1 MNIHMKLIIFFFAI
15 LSLKTDL
22 IFTQTEYNYPKPMK
36 VDHTDNYFG
45 NLVSDPYVWMEEMQ
59 STEVKNWV
67 SEENQLTESYLN
79 KIPFRHKI
87 RERITELWNYPRYSA
102 PFQAGVYY
110 FFSKND
116 GLQNQ
121 SVLYRQ
127 KGLDGSPEIFLDPNK
142 LSANGT
148 VSIGGTSV
156 SWDNKYYA
164 YSINRAGSDWT
175 EIFVMNIETKE
186 KLKDSL
192 NWVKFSG
199 ISWHNDGF
207 YYNRYD
213 EVEGDKLK
221 TKNQSPK
228 IYFHRIGTE
237 QNEDQLIY
245 EDKENSERSFSI
257 FTTEDQTYLFRSE
270 WQKGSRG
277 NKLSFLDLRKAGFNY
292 IPISEN
298 FENSF
303 SVISSEDDAIYIKT
317 NKDAPKNKIVKFT
330 PSTNESADIVPEN
343 SNVMNSISFVDGKF
357 TVQYMKD
364 AYEIVYIYDKHGNF
378 ENEIKLP
385 TIGSVSGL
393 NGRKSFKEVF
403 YTFTSFTY
411 PPAIYKYDLEN
422 KSTVVFRETEV
433 NFNPK
438 DYESRQVFYGST
450 GGAMIPMF
458 LVYKKGLQL
467 NGNNPTLLYG
477 YGGFNVS
484 QTPSFSAT
492 KILFLENGGV
502 YALACLRGGGEY
514 GEEWHKAGMQLNK
527 QNVFDDFIMAA
538 EYLITEKYTTQE
550 KLAIQGGSNGGLL
563 VGAVIN
569 QRPELFKVALPAV
582 GVMDMLKYHKFT
594 IGWAW
599 VTDYGSSEDSI
610 HFKNLYSYSPLHN
623 IKNQKYPA
631 TFITTSDHDDRV
643 VPLHSYKYA
652 ATLQEKNTSDNPI
665 LLRVETEAGH
675 GAGKPI
681 TKLIDEQTDIWSF
694 LFYNLG
700 IELN

>member
-1 MNIHMKLIIFFFAI
+1 MKLLLFYFAI
-15 LSLKTDL
+15 LVFNTD
-22 IFTQTEYNYPKPMK
+22 IISSQGKIDYPNAMK
-36 VDHTDNYFG
+36 VDHSDNYFG
-45 NLVSDPYVWMEEMQ
+45 NFISDPYVWMEEMQ
-59 STEVKNWV
+59 SQEVKNWV
-67 SEENQLTESYLN
+67 TEENQLTDNYLN
-79 KIPFRHKI
+79 KISFRDKI

-102 PFQAGVYY
+102 PFQAGEYY
-110 FFSKND
+110 FFYKNY

-127 KGLDGSPEIFLDPNK
+127 KGLNGAPEIFLDPNK
-142 LSANGT
+142 LSENGT
-148 VSIGGTSV
+148 VAIGGTSV
-156 SWDNKYYA
+156 SWDNKYFA
-164 YSINRAGSDWT
+164 YSINRAGSDWA

-199 ISWHNDGF
+199 LNWHNDGF
-207 YYNRYD
+207 YYNRY
-213 EVEGDKLK
+213 EEIEGDKLK

-228 IYFHRIGTE
+228 IYFHRIGSD

-245 EDKENSERSFSI
+245 EDKDNPERSFSI

-270 WQKGSRG
+270 WQKNSRG
-277 NKLSFLDLRKAGFNY
+277 NKLSFLDLRKAGFSY
-292 IPISEN
+292 IPISES
-298 FENSF
+298 FENNF
-303 SVISSEDDAIYIKT
+303 SIISTDDDAIYIKT
-317 NKDAPKNKIVKFT
+317 NIDAPKNKIIKLT
-330 PSTNESADIVPEN
+330 PSTNQFTDVVPETG
-343 SNVMNSISFVDGKF
+343 NVMNSISFVNGKF
-357 TVQYMKD
+357 TVQFMKD
-364 AYEIVYIYDKHGNF
+364 AHEIVYIYDKFGNF

-393 NGRKSFKEVF
+393 NGRKNFKEVF

-438 DYESRQVFYGST
+438 DYESKQVFYGST

-599 VTDYGSSEDSI
+599 VTDYGSSDDSI
-610 HFKNLYSYSPLHN
+610 HFKSLFSYSPLHN
-623 IKNQKYPA
+623 IKVQKYPA

-665 LLRVETEAGH
+665 LLRVQTDAGH

-681 TKLIDEQTDIWSF
+681 TKLINEQTDIWSF

-700 IELN
+700 IEPK

>member
-1 MNIHMKLIIFFFAI
+1 MKLLIFFFTI
-15 LSLKTDL
+15 LLFRTTIISS
-22 IFTQTEYNYPKPMK
+22 QTKYDYPKPMK
-36 VDHTDNYFG
+36 VDHTDDYFG
-45 NLVSDPYVWMEEMQ
+45 TSVSDPYLWMEEMQ
-59 STEVKNWV
+59 SEEVKNWV
-67 SEENQLTESYLN
+67 REENQTTEIYLT
-79 KIPFRHKI
+79 KIPFRDKI

-102 PFQAGVYY
+102 PFQAGDYY

-127 KGLDGSPEIFLDPNK
+127 RGLNGDPEIFLDPNK
-142 LSANGT
+142 LSDSGT

-156 SWDNKYYA
+156 SWDNKYFA
-164 YSINRAGSDWT
+164 YSINRAGSDWA
-175 EIFVMNIETKE
+175 EIYVMDIETKE

-199 ISWHNDGF
+199 INWHGDGF

-213 EVEGDKLK
+213 ELIGDKLK
-221 TKNQSPK
+221 IKNQSPK
-228 IYFHRIGTE
+228 IYFHRIGAD
-237 QNEDQLIY
+237 QSEDQLIY
-245 EDKENSERSFSI
+245 EDKVNPERSFSI
-257 FTTEDQTYLFRSE
+257 FTTEDQAHLFRSE
-270 WQKGSRG
+270 RQKGSRG
-277 NKLSFLDLRKAGFNY
+277 NKLSFLDLRKAGFSY
-292 IPISEN
+292 VPISES

-303 SVISSEDDAIYIKT
+303 SIISSEDDAIYIKT
-317 NKDAPKNKIVKFT
+317 NKQAPKNKVIRFT
-330 PSTNESADIVPEN
+330 PSTNQFEDIVSETE
-343 SNVMNSISFVDGKF
+343 NVMNSISFVDGKF
-357 TVQYMKD
+357 TVQFMKD
-364 AYEIVYIYDKHGNF
+364 AYEIVYVYDKFGNF

-385 TIGSVSGL
+385 AIGSVSGL
-393 NGRKSFKEVF
+393 NGRKNFKEVF

-411 PPAIYKYDLEN
+411 PPAIYKYNLEN
-422 KSTVVFRETEV
+422 KSTVVFRETEII
-433 NFNPK
+433 FNPS
-438 DYESRQVFYGST
+438 DYESKQIFYGST

-467 NGNNPTLLYG
+467 NGKNPTLLYG

-484 QTPSFSAT
+484 QTPNFSAT

-527 QNVFDDFIMAA
+527 QNVFDDFVMAA
-538 EYLITEKYTTQE
+538 EYLITEKYTSQE

-599 VTDYGSSEDSI
+599 VTDYGSSDDSV

-623 IKNQKYPA
+623 IKVQKYPA

-652 ATLQEKNTSDNPI
+652 ATLQEKNIGDNPI

-675 GAGKPI
+675 GAGKPV
-681 TKLIDEQTDIWSF
+681 TKLIDEQSDIWSF

-700 IELN
+700 MEPK